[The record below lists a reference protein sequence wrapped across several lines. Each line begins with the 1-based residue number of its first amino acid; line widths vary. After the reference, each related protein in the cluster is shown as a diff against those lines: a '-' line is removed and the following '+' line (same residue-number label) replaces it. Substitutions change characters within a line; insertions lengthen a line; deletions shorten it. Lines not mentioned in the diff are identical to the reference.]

1 MPGIYLFIYIFIFF
15 EVMEKKIQV
24 SFSQDDDIKLLLE
37 VAALNP
43 FANRNKWTEV
53 AERVSKAVERDNFS
67 ITARRARERTALLE
81 NFKRK
86 NTESKNRLI
95 T

>member
-1 MPGIYLFIYIFIFF
+1 MPAIYLYIFF
-15 EVMEKKIQV
+15 EVVEKKIQV
-24 SFSQDDDIKLLLE
+24 RFSQDSDIKLLLE

-43 FANRNKWTEV
+43 FANQSKWTEV

-67 ITARRARERTALLE
+67 ITARRARERTALLLE